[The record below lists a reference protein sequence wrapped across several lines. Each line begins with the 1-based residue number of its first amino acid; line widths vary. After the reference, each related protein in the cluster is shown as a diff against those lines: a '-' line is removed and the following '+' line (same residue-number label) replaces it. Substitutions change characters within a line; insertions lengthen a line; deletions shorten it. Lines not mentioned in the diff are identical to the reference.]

1 MAGYSCGEA
10 SERTRKKR
18 IEMKRS
24 KRYLISLIAGI
35 ILAIL
40 AFVSVLNNMEVLAS
54 ACVAGIMTIL
64 TSYIWSETKRP
75 SNNNDNETKPQ

>member
-1 MAGYSCGEA
+1 
-10 SERTRKKR
+10 
-18 IEMKRS
+18 MKHS
-24 KRYLISLIAGI
+24 KRYLITIIAGI
-35 ILAIL
+35 LLAVLAIL
-40 AFVSVLNNMEVLAS
+40 SIFNGMEVLAS

>member
-1 MAGYSCGEA
+1 
-10 SERTRKKR
+10 
-18 IEMKRS
+18 MKRS